1 MGEFVGDDIAQPV
14 ASAAQF
20 VVVVE
25 GSSPDFDHVVIKKS
39 GAVGVVVIVFEHD
52 AHFFA
57 RLVAVEFGNR
67 PIGFLGDLRR
77 ALRRILQTLVIH
89 HAKMIA
95 LDNLPL

>member
-1 MGEFVGDDIAQPV
+1 MGKFVGDDVAQPV
-14 ASAAQF
+14 AGAAQF

-25 GSSPDFDHVVIKKS
+25 GSSPDFYRVVIKKS
-39 GAVGVVVIVFEHD
+39 RTVGVVVIVLEHD

-57 RLVAVEFGNR
+57 RLVTVEFGNR
-67 PIGFLGDLRR
+67 PVGFLGDLRR

-89 HAKMIA
+89 HAKVIA